1 MKTNKPL
8 NIVFA
13 IPALGGGGAERVVL
27 NLCRGLQ
34 NYENAQ
40 CHIVCFSAK
49 REYVVPADTDVRIC
63 PLPPKTLFGY
73 RKRCARVLDD
83 FILQNFGRPDAVFAN
98 ITETVKCL
106 RLSRLP
112 VFNILHC
119 PPSIEYLCRQKGI
132 KRWLRKKRVESDY
145 STHPAVCVSEG
156 CREDFL
162 RHFSVSQPVHAILN
176 PIDPQE
182 LRREASEAE
191 PLSEITAMGNYIIHI
206 GSFKEA
212 KDHGTLL
219 RAYAQSDIKEKLV
232 LLGQPSGKPE
242 FLEHAHRLAEEWGI
256 KEEVRFLGFKA
267 NPFPYLR
274 HAKLFVLSSAYE
286 GFAMV
291 LAEAVALGVPVVSTD
306 CPHGPREIVGNKFAY
321 VLSPVGDSAALAENI
336 RSAIAS
342 PEKYTVPLRPDIC
355 LNEVCK
361 KYVALIKNK
370 PL

>member
-1 MKTNKPL
+1 MNQNIPL
-8 NIVFA
+8 NIVFV

-34 NYENAQ
+34 QYENAQ

-49 REYVVPADTDVRIC
+49 REYAVPPDIDVRIC
-63 PLPPKTLFGY
+63 PLPPKTLLGY

-83 FILQNFGRPDAVFAN
+83 FILQNLGRPDAVFAN
-98 ITETVKCL
+98 ITQAVKCL
-106 RLSRLP
+106 RPSRLP

-119 PPSIEYLCRQKGI
+119 PPSVEYLGNHKGV

-145 STHPAVCVSEG
+145 STHPAVCVSNG

-182 LRREASEAE
+182 LRREASAEE
-191 PLSEITAMGNYIIHI
+191 PLAEIAALGDYIIHI

-212 KDHGTLL
+212 KDHATLL
-219 RAYAQSDIKEKLV
+219 RAYAQSGIKEKLV

-242 FLEHAHRLAEEWGI
+242 FLERAHRLAEELGI
-256 KEEVRFLGFKA
+256 KEKVRFLGFKA
-267 NPFPYLR
+267 NPFPYLK
-274 HAKLFVLSSAYE
+274 HARLFVLSSSYE

-306 CPHGPREIVGNKFAY
+306 CPHGPREIVGEKFAH
-321 VLSPVGDSAALAENI
+321 VLSPAGEAAALAKNI
-336 RSAIAS
+336 RAAVAA
-342 PEKYTVPLRPDIC
+342 PKKYTVPLRPDIC
-355 LNEVCK
+355 LAEVCK
-361 KYVALIKNK
+361 KYVALVKNM

>member
-1 MKTNKPL
+1 MTANKPL

-27 NLCRGLQ
+27 NLCRGLRQ
-34 NYENAQ
+34 YENAQ

-49 REYVVPADTDVRIC
+49 RDYVVPADTDVRIC

-98 ITETVKCL
+98 ITQTVKCL
-106 RLSRLP
+106 RLSRFP

-119 PPSIEYLCRQKGI
+119 PPSIEYLRRQKGI
-132 KRWLRKKRVESDY
+132 KRWLRRKRVESDY

-162 RHFSVSQPVHAILN
+162 RHFSIFQPVHVILN

-182 LRREASEAE
+182 LRREASAE
-191 PLSEITAMGNYIIHI
+191 ESLAEIAALGDYIIHI

-212 KDHGTLL
+212 KDHATLL
-219 RAYAQSDIKEKLV
+219 RAYAQSGIKEKLV

-242 FLEHAHRLAEEWGI
+242 FLDRAHRLAEELGI
-256 KEEVRFLGFKA
+256 KERVCFLGFKA

-291 LAEAVALGVPVVSTD
+291 LAEAVALDVPVVSTD
-306 CPHGPREIVGNKFAY
+306 CPHGPREIVGDKFAH
-321 VLSPVGDSAALAENI
+321 VLSPVGDTAALAKNI
-336 RSAIAS
+336 QAAVADPSR
-342 PEKYTVPLRPDIC
+342 YTVPLRPDIC
-355 LNEVCK
+355 LPEVCK
-361 KYVALIKNK
+361 QYIALIKNMA
-370 PL
+370 L